1 MTARNIAFVLAAACL
16 VPTQAFA
23 WGASGHRMIGELGAR
38 SLPDEIPAFVRTP
51 ESVTFIGELAREP
64 DRWRDSGLVHD
75 RERDP
80 GHFVD
85 ATDDGHVYEGGPL
98 LTALPPTR
106 EDYDTAVRAT
116 TKPGATDPKDK
127 HTQYSAGYLPYSIID
142 GWQQLV
148 RDFAFWRIDVAG
160 EKFAKTDEDRAWFA
174 NDRILREGL
183 TVRDLGVWAHYVG
196 DASQPLHAS
205 VHYNT
210 WGDYPNPEDFTQKP
224 GLHSRFES
232 AFVHANVTEAD
243 IAPLMAPYHDC
254 ACAIDVRTAN
264 YLMTSLSFVAP
275 TFRLDKVHGFDKPAD
290 GAAVNPDAKIFAA
303 TRLAAG
309 AAELR
314 DMVVDAWRASGTAK
328 VGYKGAI
335 DVHAVENGDVDTA
348 LAEMMGKD

>member
-1 MTARNIAFVLAAACL
+1 MTARHLAILLASACL
-16 VPTQAFA
+16 IPTQAFA

-51 ESVTFIGELAREP
+51 QSVAFIGELAREP

-85 ATDDGHVYEGGPL
+85 ATDEGTVYAGGPSL
-98 LTALPPTR
+98 KALPPTR

-127 HTQYSAGYLPYSIID
+127 HTQYTAGYLPYSIID

-148 RDFAFWRIDVAG
+148 HDFAFWRIDVAG
-160 EKFAKTDEDRAWFA
+160 EKYAKTDEDRTWFTQ
-174 NDRILREGL
+174 DRILREGL

-196 DASQPLHAS
+196 DASQPLHVS
-205 VHYNT
+205 IHYNT
-210 WGDYPNPEDFTQKP
+210 WGDFPNPEGFTQTP
-224 GLHSRFES
+224 GLHSKFES
-232 AFVHANVTEAD
+232 AFVHANITEAD
-243 IAPLMAPYHDC
+243 MAPLMAPYRDC
-254 ACAIDVRTAN
+254 ACTIDVRTAD
-264 YLMTSLSFVAP
+264 YLMTSLGFVAQ
-275 TFRLDKVHGFDKPAD
+275 TFRLDKDHAFDPPAA
-290 GAAVNPDAKIFAA
+290 GAAVNPDAKAFAA
-303 TRLAAG
+303 ARLAAG

-314 DMVVDAWRASGTAK
+314 DMVVDAWRASATAK

-335 DVHAVENGDVDTA
+335 DVQKVEAGEIDAA